1 MKFYTFL
8 FAMLFSIS
16 CLAQPS
22 DKIIPV
28 VVNVLHTGSYYPGYG
43 DHLTYQQVSNAID
56 VMNNGF
62 ESGWNNGVD
71 PQQTDA
77 QMTFV
82 LADKDINGNTFV
94 DPITSQLFNGYR
106 AIDLS
111 AEGIDIFENQD
122 GQLVIDY
129 SASLSSNFGYELD
142 YYLNIFV
149 LQWAGDMGGFTWRS
163 STVNRGYFVRPGTF
177 QSASGKTNVHEIGH
191 FMGLYHNFHK
201 QSAQGTRSQYD
212 GYLDCNDAI
221 NETNPNTQG
230 DLIADTDPCP
240 AVFTCPTHTCLSVG
254 GAGNQRNFMSYG
266 QNCLMLKFTDGQ
278 IEAMHNWADIVRSEM
293 IQNGANL
300 YGSSDGCTDVNAC
313 NYNSSASTDDGSCL
327 YNDAIGVCGGSC
339 QADADADGICD
350 DVDDCV
356 GDLDAIGICNG
367 TCQAD
372 VDNDGICDDVDQ
384 CIGEFDACGVCDGPG
399 AVFDCGCS
407 DIPIGDCDCN
417 GNQLDAIGVCGGTCQ
432 EDVNG
437 NGICDDTEDCVS
449 ENYAGYTYDL
459 VLVGNQCWFTE
470 NLRTTTYTSGASIT
484 ELSEG
489 SQWREDESGAYYNP
503 LSGTDTLG
511 FLYNWYAVDQGVCP
525 LGWRVPSDQDWKMLE
540 QDLGLNASEL
550 NAVGN
555 RGESQDM
562 HSIIFASEFNP
573 VYAGIIKDIDGTY
586 YGKDLIAT
594 YWTSDSFFS
603 LKRNRRE
610 SAWSRAILDTKN
622 GVGRYNDL
630 WQTSKS
636 KGHGMSVR
644 CVYDVQ

>member
-56 VMNNGF
+56 VMNSGF

-77 QMTFV
+77 QMTFI

-94 DPITSQLFNGYR
+94 DPFTSQLFNGYR

-149 LQWAGDMGGFTWRS
+149 LQWAGNMGGFTWRS

-177 QSASGKTNVHEIGH
+177 QSTSGKTNVHEIGH

-201 QSAQGTRSQYD
+201 QSAQGTRSEYD

-221 NETNPNTQG
+221 NETDPNTQG

-266 QNCLMLKFTDGQ
+266 QNCSMLKFTDGQ

-350 DVDDCV
+350 DIDDCV
-356 GDLDAIGICNG
+356 GDLDAIGVCNG

-384 CIGEFDACGVCDGPG
+384 CIGEFDACGVCNGPG
-399 AVFDCGCS
+399 VVFECGCS

-470 NLRTTTYTSGASIT
+470 NLRTTTYTSGASII

-644 CVYDVQ
+644 CVNDVQ